1 LVDQEGLWFKVLGA
15 KYGVEDERVKGE
27 GRMCRMCVNCDVKEG
42 VELSVEQWFENN
54 VSNGEQKS
62 F

>member
-1 LVDQEGLWFKVLGA
+1 
-15 KYGVEDERVKGE
+15 
-27 GRMCRMCVNCDVKEG
+27 MCVNCDVKEG